1 MKKINTFYRVAMT
14 LLILLTMT
22 LTASATTFIT
32 DVMLIGHDDEDEF
45 NSLVSNYEAQGWIDI
60 DYDLNRGAGGD
71 YIHLLYKT
79 QDSPGSSLVPITDFY
94 FTVVLGLPN
103 KTYGGRDGWNFDDV
117 PYIGS
122 EGFVNSQGDLNH
134 GAGGDYIYL
143 RYTKDAFDD
152 FHAVT
157 SITFNSDPS
166 GAVSSNWSSACD
178 LNGDCGSGVP
188 SIYMHVG
195 TSPNVVELTPTTE
208 NVLLLGQ
215 VKLFGTGGANTH
227 VRVFND
233 ATVTLDGVDI
243 TTIPDDVSHDW
254 PALNC
259 LGDAVI
265 ILKEGTTNNLKGGY
279 VRSGISFPAGKTLTI
294 KGNGTLNATGEVG
307 SSGIGAGWTA
317 SCGNIV
323 IEGGVINAYGGLDAP
338 GIGGGSSNSSCGS
351 ITISGGTVTAT
362 GGEKAPGIGA
372 GHYNSTCGDITITRD
387 VTRVTATKGNYC
399 DYAIGAG
406 NNSRNC
412 GTITIGGT
420 VTGPIA
426 ESPFVTYPYTVSFN
440 ANGGTGTMDNMDFM
454 GGLAQNLTANSFIN
468 ANYEF
473 LGWATSSDGPKVYD
487 NGQSVRDLTEISGG
501 TATLFAKW
509 GLTFPIDGYNGG
521 SGKWY
526 LIASPFIEP
535 VAPSAE
541 NGFITN
547 AYDLFYFDQ
556 SFDLEWRN
564 YKNENFL
571 LSNGTGYLYASNENT
586 TLVFTGTPYTGNGEI
601 ALAYVSSADLPGGN
615 LIGNP
620 FMVTAYVNRSF
631 YVMNGD
637 GTEIIAAA
645 TNSVAPMEGIF
656 AVATYDGDV
665 LTFSTTNSGAKDAS
679 LALNLSQNSSTVD
692 RAVIRFDEEN
702 TLPKFQIN
710 PSNSKVCIS
719 QDGKDY
725 AVVNAAGI
733 GEKSV
738 NFKASVNGTYTIG
751 VSSENVEFSYLHL
764 FDNLTG
770 ADIDLLATP
779 SYTFSAR
786 TTDYSSRFKLMYATG
801 NNDSESNFGFVSNG
815 NLVIFGIE
823 GEAILQMM
831 DITGRICSS
840 ETFSGSYCKA
850 IDAAQGV
857 YVIRLIQ
864 GEKVRT
870 QKIVV
875 E

>member
-1 MKKINTFYRVAMT
+1 M
-14 LLILLTMT
+14 LLIWLTMT
-22 LTASATTFIT
+22 LTASAEVFIT
-32 DVMLIGHDDEDEF
+32 DVMVIGDADEAAF
-45 NSLVSNYEAQGWIDI
+45 NTLKSSLVNQEWIDI
-60 DYDLNRGAGGD
+60 NCDLNDGCGTGTD

-79 QDSPGSSLVPITDFY
+79 QVCSGSSYMPITGFYIRTGDTPPADLTYDGRTYYLVPCA
-94 FTVVLGLPN
+94 
-103 KTYGGRDGWNFDDV
+103 
-117 PYIGS
+117 GS
-122 EGFVNSQGDLNH
+122 DSFVNNGGDLN
-134 GAGGDYIYL
+134 AGCGSSTPYIYL
-143 RYTKDAFDD
+143 YYTTDGFLDYR
-152 FHAVT
+152 AVT
-157 SITFNSDPS
+157 SITFNSTQS
-166 GAVSSNWSSACD
+166 GALGEGGGDTGYD
-178 LNGDCGSGVP
+178 LNEGCGTGSAY
-188 SIYMHVG
+188 IYMHVE
-195 TSPNVVELTPTTE
+195 TSPNVVNLTPTTE
-208 NVLLLGQ
+208 SVFLLGQ
-215 VKLFGTGGANTH
+215 VKLSGTGGANTH
-227 VRVFND
+227 IRVRKD

-243 TTIPDDVSHDW
+243 TAISINDSHNW
-254 PALNC
+254 AALGC
-259 LGDAVI
+259 EGDAVI

-279 VRSGISFPAGKTLTI
+279 VRSSISFPVNKTLTI
-294 KGNGTLNATGEVG
+294 KGSGTLNATGDVG
-307 SSGIGAGWTA
+307 SSGIGSGWTENG

-351 ITISGGTVTAT
+351 ITICGGTVTAI

-372 GHYNSTCGDITITRD
+372 GHYNSTCGNITITRD
-387 VTRVTATKGNYC
+387 VTRVTATKGDYC
-399 DYAIGAG
+399 DYTIGAG

-468 ANYEF
+468 TNYDF
-473 LGWATSSDGPKVYD
+473 LGWATSSSGPKVYND
-487 NGQSVRDLTEISGG
+487 GQSVRDLTDISGG

-509 GLTFPIDGYNGG
+509 GLTRPIEGYAGG

-526 LIASPFIEP
+526 LIASPFIEA

-541 NGFITN
+541 NGFITS
-547 AYDLFYFDQ
+547 AYDLFYYDQ
-556 SFDLEWRN
+556 SLELEWRN
-564 YKNENFL
+564 YKNENFSL
-571 LSNGTGYLYASNENT
+571 GNGTGYLYASNENT

-601 ALAYVSSADLPGGN
+601 ALAYVPSADFPGCN

-620 FMVTAYVNRSF
+620 FMVTAYVNRDF
-631 YVMNGD
+631 YVMNGE

-656 AVATYDGDV
+656 VVATHDGDA
-665 LTFSTTNSGAKDAS
+665 LTFSTTNSGAKGAS
-679 LALNLSQNSSTVD
+679 LALNLSQDNSTVD
-692 RAVIRFDEEN
+692 RAVIRFDEES
-702 TLPKFQIN
+702 TLPKIQIN
-710 PSNSKVCIS
+710 PNNSKVCIS

-725 AVVNAAGI
+725 AVANATGI
-733 GEKSV
+733 GEKPV
-738 NFKASVNGTYTIG
+738 NFKASANGTYTIA

-764 FDNLTG
+764 IDNLTG
-770 ADIDLLATP
+770 ADVDLLATP
-779 SYTFSAR
+779 NYSFVAR
-786 TTDYSSRFKLMYATG
+786 TTDYASRFKLKFATG
-801 NNDSESNFGFVSNG
+801 NNDSESNFGFVSHG

-823 GEAILQMM
+823 GEAVLQVM
-831 DITGRICSS
+831 DVTGRLLGS

-850 IDAAQGV
+850 VDVAQGA